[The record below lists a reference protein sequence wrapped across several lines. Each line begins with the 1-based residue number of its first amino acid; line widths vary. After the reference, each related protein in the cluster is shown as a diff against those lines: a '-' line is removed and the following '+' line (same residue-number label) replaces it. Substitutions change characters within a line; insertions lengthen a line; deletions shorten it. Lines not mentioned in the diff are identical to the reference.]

1 MNLKR
6 VLGFTNMFNHIWM
19 NRSLIIQ
26 LTKNEISK
34 RYRGSYLGILWSLL
48 SPLLMLSIYTFVFGQ
63 VIHARWGEGVTSN
76 GEFAIVLYCGLNI
89 FTIFADA
96 IARAPSLIV
105 TNSNY
110 VKKVIFPLEILPI
123 TIVG

>member
-6 VLGFTNMFNHIWM
+6 VLGFTNMLNHIWM

-34 RYRGSYLGILWSLL
+34 RYKGSYLGILWSLL

-76 GEFAIVLYCGLNI
+76 GEFAIVLYCGLI
-89 FTIFADA
+89 YLLF
-96 IARAPSLIV
+96 LLMLL
-105 TNSNY
+105 
-110 VKKVIFPLEILPI
+110 LEHR
-123 TIVG
+123 V